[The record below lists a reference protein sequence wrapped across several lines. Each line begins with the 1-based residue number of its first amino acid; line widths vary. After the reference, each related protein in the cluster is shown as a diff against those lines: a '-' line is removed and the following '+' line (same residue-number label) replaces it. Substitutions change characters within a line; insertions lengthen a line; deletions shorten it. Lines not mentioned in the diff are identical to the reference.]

1 MSTEPQGARA
11 DVAGVILAGGL
22 ARRMGGRPKALIE
35 LDGKPLAAHA
45 LERLAPQAGAVAL
58 NANADGE
65 RLAALGAPVIRDTVE
80 GFAGPLAGVLAGML
94 WARKAAPEARWLVS
108 VAVDTPFFPAD
119 LAARFIEAVTESD
132 AQMAVAASNGRA
144 HPVFGLWPIAMA
156 EELQAAL
163 VEEGLRKID
172 LFTARYR
179 LVQVDFGHG
188 RDDPFFNI
196 NRPEDLQQAQRRIE
210 AQLAP

>member
-163 VEEGLRKID
+163 VGEGLRKID

-188 RDDPFFNI
+188 RADPFFNI

>member
-45 LERLAPQAGAVAL
+45 LGRLAPQVGAVAL

>member
-172 LFTARYR
+172 LFTSRYR
-179 LVQVDFGHG
+179 VVQVDFGHG
-188 RDDPFFNI
+188 RNDPFFNI

>member
-119 LAARFIEAVTESD
+119 LAARFIEVVTESD

-163 VEEGLRKID
+163 VKEGLRKID

>member
-1 MSTEPQGARA
+1 MNPAPQGARE

-22 ARRMGGRPKALIE
+22 ARRMGGRSKALIE

-45 LERLAPQAGAVAL
+45 LARLAPQVDVVAL

-65 RLAALGAPVIRDTVE
+65 QLAALGAPVIRDTVE

-94 WARKAAPEARWLVS
+94 WARKAAPGARWLVS
-108 VAVDTPFFPAD
+108 AAVDTPFFPPD
-119 LAARFIEAVTESD
+119 LAARFIEAVTEHG
-132 AQMAVAASNGRA
+132 AQMAVATSNGRA

-163 VEEGLRKID
+163 VGEGLRKID

-179 LVQVDFGHG
+179 LVQVDFGNG
-188 RDDPFFNI
+188 RADPFFNI
-196 NRPEDLQQAQRRIE
+196 NRPDDLRQAKRWMEER
-210 AQLAP
+210 LAP